1 MAHFLSLIICVLFV
15 VVVSS
20 VPAQTPAEKIFPD
33 STKGFLSIR
42 NLKELGKQ
50 WNKTQIGILMNDP
63 IMEAFKKDLREQLN
77 HRMEENFGLTLDGIE
92 QLPSGEIAIGMIAI
106 PNQVPGYVCTMDI
119 ADRRQETEDYLKRL
133 TDKLTNAGVKR
144 TTEQYKEHEIVI
156 FAFPESS
163 QPAKAD
169 SPKPKGIPIT
179 TESVDRFAYYFIKN
193 NYLIISDQK
202 DLLKLI
208 ADRIDNPT
216 EKSLADVEDY
226 QATLKRCLDDMP
238 KDSEPLIRWY
248 LEPLN
253 YGESIRVLVKG
264 SLVEKR
270 RNKPSIFTILKQ
282 QGFDAIRGI
291 GGVVSIKAEDKETV
305 CRIFVYT
312 KKPYKLAM
320 QMFVFPDA
328 TNFAHPNWMPSDLAR
343 CTILFVDPLAIFD
356 HFGTLFDA
364 LVMQGETGA
373 WNDIIKGIEVDPY
386 GPQINIREEIL
397 VNLGQRVLGMSKYTL
412 PITPTSESVVVAV
425 ELREGKDQNMIK
437 ALKKLFENDPEMQ
450 PIKHRSYILWQRVP
464 AEDVIQPFSGPS
476 GVPSLVDTASTTG
489 AKTIPVAAN
498 NQEIDSPPVFPDGSV
513 TVAKGCLFVSTNGDY
528 LKTILD
534 RLDSE
539 QKSTIKNVPEYKEV
553 DNIFTNMGMTDKPH
567 FLQFFSRTDK
577 TLQPTYE
584 LVRQG
589 KMPQSQAILG
599 KIINA
604 IFVPEDKESIRP
616 QSFDGKNLPE
626 FDKISHYF
634 GPLGFYGISEENGYF
649 FKGFLLEKKDEDKI
663 GPNRKIEEKLPEKK
677 PEEKVDEKIEEKME
691 EKMEEKPEGN
701 PEEKIEEKKTENT

>member
-1 MAHFLSLIICVLFV
+1 MRTHNRLPRFLSLV
-15 VVVSS
+15 VCILLTIAGSS
-20 VPAQTPAEKIFPD
+20 VSARTPAEKIFPD

-42 NLKELGKQ
+42 NLKELGEQ
-50 WNKTQIGILMNDP
+50 WNKTQIGVLMNDS

-77 HRMEENFGLTLDGIE
+77 QRMEDNFGLTLDGIE
-92 QLPSGEIAIGMIAI
+92 QLPSGEIAVGMIAI
-106 PNQVPGYVCTMDI
+106 PNQIPGYVFTMDI
-119 ADRRQETEDYLKRL
+119 ADRRKEAEDYLKRL
-133 TDKLTNAGVKR
+133 TEKLTNAGVKR
-144 TTEQYKEHEIVI
+144 TTEQYKDQEIVI
-156 FAFPESS
+156 FAFPERS

-169 SPKPKGIPIT
+169 TPKSKGTQPVTAEQI
-179 TESVDRFAYYFIKN
+179 DRFAYYFIEDD
-193 NYLIISDQK
+193 YLIVSDQK
-202 DLLKLI
+202 ELLKLI
-208 ADRIDNPT
+208 VDRTGNPAG
-216 EKSLADVEDY
+216 KSLADVEDY

-238 KDSEPLIRWY
+238 KNSEPMIRWY

-253 YGESIRVLVKG
+253 YGESIRVLAKG

-270 RNKPSIFTILKQ
+270 KNKPSVFTILKQ

-328 TNFAHPNWMPSDLAR
+328 TNFTPPTWMPPDLAR

-364 LVMQGETGA
+364 LIMQGETGA

-397 VNLGQRVLGMSKYTL
+397 VNLGQRVLSMSQYTL
-412 PITPTSESVVVAV
+412 PITTNSESIVVAV
-425 ELREGKDQNMIK
+425 ELREGKDQNMVK
-437 ALKKLFENDPEMQ
+437 ALEKLFENDQEMQ

-464 AEDVIQPFSGPS
+464 AEEVIQPFSGPS
-476 GVPSLVDTASTTG
+476 GVPSLVDTAPTTGG
-489 AKTIPVAAN
+489 AKTIPVAVN
-498 NQEIDSPPVFPDGSV
+498 NQEIDSPPVFPDGAI
-513 TVAKGCLFVSTNGDY
+513 TIAKGCLFVSTDGEY

-539 QKSTIKNVPEYKEV
+539 QKSTIKHEPEYKDV
-553 DNIFTNMGMTDKPH
+553 DKIFAGMGMTDKPH

-604 IFVPEDKESIRP
+604 IFVSEDQEGVRP
-616 QSFDGKNLPE
+616 QSFDGKNLPKFE
-626 FDKISHYF
+626 KISHYF
-634 GPLGFYGISEENGYF
+634 GSFGLFGISEENGYF
-649 FKGFLLEKKDEDKI
+649 FKGFLLEKKNEDQV
-663 GPNRKIEEKLPEKK
+663 GPNRKAEEKLPEKTAEK
-677 PEEKVDEKIEEKME
+677 TAEDKKAEE
-691 EKMEEKPEGN
+691 
-701 PEEKIEEKKTENT
+701 